1 MALNILQQAARAVLE
16 QYPLNHGSV
25 VVEVDLGKDVSVLCL
40 YGTPLII
47 FRAKEQKA
55 TIVATVQTFTS
66 RTFVN
71 AFLAEV
77 GFPLED
83 RLELSRKGRKWLF
96 RGDLV
101 PDSIEVP
108 TCQNGRRSA

>member
-1 MALNILQQAARAVLE
+1 M
-16 QYPLNHGSV
+16 NHGAV
-25 VVEVDLGKDVSVLCL
+25 VVEVDLGKDISVLSL

-47 FRAKEQKA
+47 YRGREKKA

-66 RTFVN
+66 RTYVN
-71 AFLAEV
+71 AFLRAV

-83 RLELSRKGRKWLF
+83 QMELSRKGRKWLF
-96 RGDLV
+96 RGELV

-108 TCQNGRRSA
+108 V